1 MAKLRIESQFG
12 IAPNDLLNNES
23 ISLKA
28 KGLYTYIQA
37 KPEDWDFSAERIA
50 KESKDGVD
58 GVKAGLQEL
67 EKFGYL
73 VRNRYQSG
81 KGFWETEYVLYTNP
95 KVGNPVVENPTLD
108 NPTQENPTWE
118 NPPIIKNNTNKTIIN
133 KTIDTKEENQQK
145 AETLETN
152 LDEEYFSEPLET
164 PEEKKEKSCAKKEKE
179 IFEYY
184 NANRN
189 QMQEAEILSDQRK
202 QSIRV
207 RLKDYG
213 EEKVKQ
219 MIDKASKSDFLN
231 GLVEGRDFKAGFDW
245 IFKPSNFVKI
255 LEGNYDNKLQ
265 KQDGN
270 TKNRI
275 RNR

>member
-1 MAKLRIESQFG
+1 MNNIIYHQFDINLAQKLSIEAAIIFHNICYWIEKNKANRRHFYEGRFWTYNSVTAFSELFPYMSRHA
-12 IAPNDLLNNES
+12 INKALKDLES
-23 ISLKA
+23 
-28 KGLYTYIQA
+28 
-37 KPEDWDFSAERIA
+37 E
-50 KESKDGVD
+50 
-58 GVKAGLQEL
+58 
-67 EKFGYL
+67 GYL
-73 VRNRYQSG
+73 VSG
-81 KGFWETEYVLYTNP
+81 NFNESSYDRTKWFSANQQVHLSKN
-95 KVGNPVVENPTLD
+95 GNGMFEN
-108 NPTQENPTWE
+108 QK
-118 NPPIIKNNTNKTIIN
+118 PIPDSKPDINTDSKQ
-133 KTIDTKEENQQK
+133 EENQQK

-152 LDEEYFSEPLET
+152 LEEEFFSEPLET

-219 MIDKASKSDFLN
+219 VINKASKSDFLN

-255 LEGNYDNKLQ
+255 LEGNYDNKPQ
-265 KQDGN
+265 KQYGN

>member
-1 MAKLRIESQFG
+1 MNNIIYHQFDINLAQKLSIEAAIIFHNICYWIEKNKANRRHFYEGRFWTYNSVTAFSELFPYMSRHA
-12 IAPNDLLNNES
+12 INKALKDLES
-23 ISLKA
+23 
-28 KGLYTYIQA
+28 
-37 KPEDWDFSAERIA
+37 E
-50 KESKDGVD
+50 
-58 GVKAGLQEL
+58 
-67 EKFGYL
+67 GYL
-73 VRNRYQSG
+73 VSG
-81 KGFWETEYVLYTNP
+81 NFNESSYDRTKWFSANQQFHLSKN
-95 KVGNPVVENPTLD
+95 GNGMCEN
-108 NPTQENPTWE
+108 QK
-118 NPPIIKNNTNKTIIN
+118 PIPDSKPDINTNSKQ
-133 KTIDTKEENQQK
+133 EENQQK

-152 LDEEYFSEPLET
+152 LEEEFFSEPLET

-219 MIDKASKSDFLN
+219 VINKASKSDFLN

-255 LEGNYDNKLQ
+255 LEGNYDNKPQ